1 MSQTSLCVATA
12 IATVNWMK
20 ETLISCVRPNHHYFH
35 SRVSRSS
42 IYLIKYRSCQSNLC
56 HGAFGVCS
64 CRSHLNM
71 VGIRKSFHVP
81 GSGCRPWPLWA
92 LWESHILPPCLLST
106 PRCLHSHKRKA
117 SFKLTEV
124 LGVSARSTTG
134 MKAKCVST
142 ACPDLGAGSEQHCNR
157 IQIYKKLL
165 TRQKEH

>member
-42 IYLIKYRSCQSNLC
+42 IYLIKYRSCRSNLC

-92 LWESHILPPCLLST
+92 LWESHILPPCLLSL
-106 PRCLHSHKRKA
+106 PQKKSIFQADRGPWCFSQVHNRDENQMRVHSM
-117 SFKLTEV
+117 S
-124 LGVSARSTTG
+124 
-134 MKAKCVST
+134 
-142 ACPDLGAGSEQHCNR
+142 
-157 IQIYKKLL
+157 
-165 TRQKEH
+165 